1 MPNSTLAYSTLPRA
15 LSPDATALYSMFR
28 NIAGSVG
35 ISVATA
41 ITANRLQ
48 LHHAYPATH
57 LSPLDQPYDSLL
69 AQYHQTLQ
77 ALGYAGN
84 AAANAAMGLIAQTL
98 NQQAA
103 IQAYSDVFLLSAVVA
118 FAIMQMAFLFRP
130 GIAGA
135 RTGGH

>member
-1 MPNSTLAYSTLPRA
+1 MPNSTFAYSTLPRA

-35 ISVATA
+35 ISMATA

-77 ALGYAGN
+77 ALGY
-84 AAANAAMGLIAQTL
+84 AANAAMGLIAQTL